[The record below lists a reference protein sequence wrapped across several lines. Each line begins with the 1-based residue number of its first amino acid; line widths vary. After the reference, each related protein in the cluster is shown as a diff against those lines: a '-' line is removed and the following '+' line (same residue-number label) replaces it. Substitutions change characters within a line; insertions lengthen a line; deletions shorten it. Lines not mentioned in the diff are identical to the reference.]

1 MQNVLYGL
9 QIRFFCN
16 IIYTVYK
23 KERGIEMKKKNI
35 IVISSIAVAVIIITL
50 VISLFSNSVDK
61 ELLKMM
67 ENQQTI
73 CIEVPIPKDELS
85 YKDIKYE
92 WVELAQLQTYE
103 QFRAVFDD
111 TYGITTFGTN
121 GKNGVVYIDTEGY
134 HTDNSTLLYAFN
146 NQKFVDLY
154 NNTETTE
161 AIRQALQ
168 SVYTDITEKSS
179 DKTAKIAYL
188 NAYFNIFP
196 DINTSNFDGSDALT
210 RMEYLAGVYRACQ
223 PVSALETYEDLAA
236 YVDPE
241 YENPDTIF
249 ALQMADLSYLKIEDG
264 DLNESTYN
272 TGSITRAEAVY
283 TLVQLFY
290 ADEYEEVQGKDKAYS
305 DTKNGGNLAKK
316 YKFQDKFCERS
327 YTLFKAMED
336 EKMPEDLY
344 KAMVVAKNHKLITG
358 DTSRWNEG
366 ITKGEALQML
376 VNVFL
381 DQGADLNLDRGEQS
395 SHDKAEA
402 AWLELEAQQPY
413 FTPNTEHFN
422 VTYNDDNTWK
432 FTYSAEF
439 VGTLYSIAD
448 GWYQGASIEDIN
460 RIINIAIPMLPENPT
475 GKDVYDTFMEL
486 TEVLGR
492 ETVITGQGTSPY
504 DYFSSWGDDTTN
516 TDTTQSQQT
525 TNNNQSNTNNS
536 SNKNNSNKNNN
547 SNSSNS
553 SSGGISAEEGG
564 AANGWNV
571 SAGDDAWD
579 NVGDVEIDEDLAEDF
594 LEGLENFNGN
604 N

>member
-1 MQNVLYGL
+1 MSGKFMTVKKILIPTLTMVL
-9 QIRFFCN
+9 
-16 IIYTVYK
+16 
-23 KERGIEMKKKNI
+23 
-35 IVISSIAVAVIIITL
+35 IASQL
-50 VISLFSNSVDK
+50 VGCGATSQK

-85 YKDIKYE
+85 YKDIEYE
-92 WVELAQLQTYE
+92 WVELAQLQTYQ
-103 QFRAVFDD
+103 QFRQIFDD
-111 TYGITTFGTN
+111 TYGITTFGTD

-161 AIRQALQ
+161 AIRQALMD
-168 SVYTDITEKSS
+168 VYTDITEKSS

-196 DINTSNFDGSDALT
+196 DINPSEFSGSDALT

-223 PVSALETYEDLAA
+223 PVSALETYEDLAG

-241 YENPDTIF
+241 YSNPDTIF

-290 ADEYEEVQGKDKAYS
+290 ADEYEDVQGKDKAYS

-316 YKFQDKFCERS
+316 YKFQDSFCERS
-327 YTLFKAMED
+327 YTLYKAIED
-336 EKMPEDLY
+336 EKLPEDLY
-344 KAMVVAKNHKLITG
+344 KAMVVAKKHGIITG

-395 SHDKAEA
+395 ASDKAEA
-402 AWLELEAQQPY
+402 AWAEYSEQQKQY
-413 FTPNTEHFN
+413 LTLGSDYLKRTPKTTGVNAADGL
-422 VTYNDDNTWK
+422 YDY
-432 FTYSAEF
+432 TYSNEF
-439 VGTLYSIAD
+439 VSTLYIIH
-448 GWYQGASIEDIN
+448 GEYFNGASKEDLDLILNTALN
-460 RIINIAIPMLPENPT
+460 RLPDNATGEEVFKALGDFTELIDRNIVVSQ
-475 GKDVYDTFMEL
+475 D
-486 TEVLGR
+486 
-492 ETVITGQGTSPY
+492 GTSPF
-504 DYFSSWGDDTTN
+504 DITVEESTQTN
-516 TDTTQSQQT
+516 ADANST
-525 TNNNQSNTNNS
+525 TNNTTS
-536 SNKNNSNKNNN
+536 SNKNNNSTSNNN
-547 SNSSNS
+547 SNSSNNNNSGS
-553 SSGGISAEEGG
+553 SDSDEYG
-564 AANGWNV
+564 NTDPF
-571 SAGDDAWD
+571 AGDDGWSTGPEVLD
-579 NVGDVEIDEDLAEDF
+579 PSDEDNYSDTT
-594 LEGLENFNGN
+594 GTIISGGN
-604 N
+604 

>member
-1 MQNVLYGL
+1 
-9 QIRFFCN
+9 
-16 IIYTVYK
+16 
-23 KERGIEMKKKNI
+23 MKKKNI
-35 IVISSIAVAVIIITL
+35 IVISSIAVVVIVITL

-134 HTDNSTLLYAFN
+134 HTDNSTILYAFN

-154 NNTETTE
+154 NSTETTE

-196 DINTSNFDGSDALT
+196 DISANEFSGSDALT

-236 YVDPE
+236 YVDPN
-241 YENPDTIF
+241 YDNPDTIF

-290 ADEYEEVQGKDKAYS
+290 ADEYESIQGKDKAYS

-316 YKFQDKFCERS
+316 YKFQDSFCEKS

-336 EKMPEDLY
+336 EKLPEDLY
-344 KAMVVAKNHKLITG
+344 KAMVVAKKHGIITG

-381 DQGADLNLDRGEQS
+381 DQGADLNLDRGEQTLREKS
-395 SHDKAEA
+395 DA
-402 AWLELEAQQPY
+402 AWKDMMENQEYLSLGSDYLKRVEKHENGLY
-413 FTPNTEHFN
+413 SYKITE
-422 VTYNDDNTWK
+422 
-432 FTYSAEF
+432 EF
-439 VGTLYSIAD
+439 VGTLYSIVD
-448 GWYQGASIEDIN
+448 GFYNGATMEDLSVILN
-460 RIINIAIPMLPENPT
+460 GALVSLPDNAT
-475 GKDVYDTFMEL
+475 GKEVYDAF
-486 TEVLGR
+486 VNYA
-492 ETVITGQGTSPY
+492 ETVDRDAVITGEGTDVLQGLIEIEPNTTPNNQTS
-504 DYFSSWGDDTTN
+504 
-516 TDTTQSQQT
+516 
-525 TNNNQSNTNNS
+525 NNNNSNNSS
-536 SNKNNSNKNNN
+536 SNKNNNTNNNN
-547 SNSSNS
+547 SQQQNSNNSSNDDS
-553 SSGGISAEEGG
+553 SSNEEDSEGG
-564 AANGWNV
+564 WGASDGWDV
-571 SAGDDAWD
+571 SGAPEGDPDDNAGELPDDATIF
-579 NVGDVEIDEDLAEDF
+579 G
-594 LEGLENFNGN
+594 
-604 N
+604 